1 MSDQENSSSSNKS
14 IAQRT
19 VSDEE
24 ITTTRSNSRRLFL
37 GTLGI
42 SALGATIIAV
52 GKNHSSAQSA
62 DSDANDSKK
71 HHDFPKKKNNDSD
84 TTQNADMKNV
94 DSDNRNSKAVD
105 SDRSRLRDAKGSSD
119 SD

>member
-1 MSDQENSSSSNKS
+1 
-14 IAQRT
+14 
-19 VSDEE
+19 VVG
-24 ITTTRSNSRRLFL
+24 TT
-37 GTLGI
+37 
-42 SALGATIIAV
+42 AIAV
-52 GKNHSSAQSA
+52 GQNLSSARSA

-71 HHDFPKKKNNDSD
+71 HHDFPKKKSNDSD
-84 TTQNADMKNV
+84 TTQNADLKTV